1 VYTAI
6 ADESYGNDDVN
17 RMNDMVANIGRGY
30 DLESKDPLS
39 EVSNFYKLLAAS
51 KEKVYD
57 GTNVTVLQAVTHL
70 MTFKSKYNFSN

>member
-1 VYTAI
+1 VYTAV
-6 ADESYGNDDVN
+6 ADESYENDDVN
-17 RMNDMVANIGRGY
+17 RMDDMVANIGRGY
-30 DLESKDPLS
+30 DLESKDPLP